1 MHFRLVLV
9 ARSADRVVRRAAA
22 ALGDRPA
29 AQRDAAPGRRV
40 VRRLFARLAGLV
52 AFAGFAGT
60 AWSDVLSGL
69 QSNHNETLVLDSA
82 R

>member
-1 MHFRLVLV
+1 MRRLV
-9 ARSADRVVRRAAA
+9 
-22 ALGDRPA
+22 
-29 AQRDAAPGRRV
+29 
-40 VRRLFARLAGLV
+40 ARLAGLV